1 LDEINKEIPLID
13 TALVQVRVEPDL
25 KEDVES
31 ILNEN
36 GLDVPTVIRMFFA
49 KIRRVHA
56 LPFEVRTYSSETI
69 AAFEEAEI
77 LMRDSKAKTYS
88 SFTEILSETEAELVN
103 E

>member
-1 LDEINKEIPLID
+1 MSKEIQLID
-13 TALVQVRVEPDL
+13 LNQSLEKIHTAP
-25 KEDVES
+25 
-31 ILNEN
+31 I
-36 GLDVPTVIRMFFA
+36 
-49 KIRRVHA
+49 

-88 SFTEILSETEAELVN
+88 SFAEILSETEAELAN